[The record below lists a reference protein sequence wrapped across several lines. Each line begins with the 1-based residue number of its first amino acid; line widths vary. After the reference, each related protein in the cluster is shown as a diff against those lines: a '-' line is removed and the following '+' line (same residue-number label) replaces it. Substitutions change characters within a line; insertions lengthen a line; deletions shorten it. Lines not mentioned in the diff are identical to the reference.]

1 MAKRKRSKIKMKN
14 KEEIEEQRR
23 IIRKVLEKI
32 IDESNEID
40 NALSNEKHP
49 RGRLYRSLG
58 SSKDGK
64 YIVHSTNGFSA
75 GYRTEDD
82 QLYTISIHKIGVP
95 KK

>member
-1 MAKRKRSKIKMKN
+1 MKN
-14 KEEIEEQRR
+14 KEKIEEQRR

-58 SSKDGK
+58 PSRCGK
-64 YIVHSTNGFSA
+64 YIIHSTAGFTA
-75 GYRTEDD
+75 EYMAEDD
-82 QLYTISIHKIGVP
+82 QLYSISIHKMGVP